1 MRILLV
7 DDDDG
12 FRAAVLGLLMQ
23 GTRAVEVEEAADG
36 ETAVRMASRRPPDV
50 VLMDLTMPR
59 VNGLE
64 ATRRLKARWP
74 DLPVIILTVHD
85 DPTYERTA
93 RAAGA
98 NDFLVKKTAGTAL
111 WPAIG
116 RLVPAGSGRGEAG
129 VPASGDQARAAL
141 ARARSRGDSPP
152 AFGNLPDWRPVAGA
166 L

>member
-12 FRAAVLGLLMQ
+12 FRSAVLGLLIQ
-23 GTRAVEVEEAADG
+23 GEGPVEVEEAADG
-36 ETAVRMASRRPPDV
+36 EAAVSMASSRPPDL

-64 ATRRLKARWP
+64 ATRRLKTRWP

-98 NDFLVKKTAGTAL
+98 DAFLLKKTAGTAL
-111 WPAIG
+111 WPAIA
-116 RLVPAGSGRGEAG
+116 RLVPPGSRREGSG
-129 VPASGDQARAAL
+129 VPGPGAQARGPL
-141 ARARSRGDSPP
+141 GWVGDRGDSPRV
-152 AFGNLPDWRPVAGA
+152 FGNSPDWRPVMRP